1 VLGIVECV
9 EDTSGVVLSQDGWQ
23 ATVAFG
29 ARDHADGVGIE
40 QHVSEEEPQGRNSLS
55 VIGGRYVVA
64 LGALKEIGP
73 YVLRAH

>member
-1 VLGIVECV
+1 
-9 EDTSGVVLSQDGWQ
+9 
-23 ATVAFG
+23 
-29 ARDHADGVGIE
+29 
-40 QHVSEEEPQGRNSLS
+40 